1 METRK
6 DIMRQAKVD
15 KLSLTGQ
22 VAVVTG
28 STQGIGGGIA
38 LKLAEAGARIIV
50 HGHDSQRA
58 GGEKIVEAI
67 EAGGSQALLV
77 TGDLR
82 DESHCRSI
90 VRNALMRFGRV
101 DILVNNAGVSHRG
114 TIEDTSIEL
123 WDEIFAVNVRAPFL
137 LCQEA
142 VRHMKDRHSG
152 CIINIGSLNG
162 YCGVKQLL
170 PYSAS
175 KGALMTFTKN
185 LANYLTQYRIRVN
198 QVNPGWTLTEGE
210 RHLVSVVE
218 GKGENWLDAA
228 VKTRP
233 FGRMLEP
240 ADIANAVLF
249 FATNELIS
257 GTVLDYEQHPQGAPC
272 GFPI

>member
-1 METRK
+1 MSQESAEKR
-6 DIMRQAKVD
+6 
-15 KLSLTGQ
+15 SLAGQ

-38 LKLAEAGARIIV
+38 LKLGEAGARILV
-50 HGHDSQRA
+50 QGRDSQRA

-67 EAGGSQALLV
+67 EAAGSQALLV

-82 DESHCRSI
+82 DESHCRRV
-90 VRNALMRFGRV
+90 VRDALSRFGRV

-114 TIEDTSIEL
+114 SIEDTSTEL

-142 VRHMKDRHSG
+142 VRHMKDRQSG
-152 CIINIGSLNG
+152 CIVNIGSGNG
-162 YCGVKQLL
+162 YCGLKRLL

-198 QVNPGWTLTEGE
+198 QINPGWTLTEGE
-210 RHLVSVVE
+210 RHLLAVIE
-218 GKGENWLDAA
+218 GKGENWVEDA

-233 FGRMLEP
+233 FGRMLLP

-257 GTVLDYEQHPQGAPC
+257 GAVLDYEQLPFGAPSDM
-272 GFPI
+272 GILGATER